1 MSRSEKLRVFCYDVS
16 PNRNRRKIATLLEDQ
31 ATQVQYSVFE
41 ARLSSVSTQK
51 IIGNIEKLLD
61 KQDSLRVYTIGRTGE
76 RHCSVHGSAAPI
88 ERDVGYWIV

>member
-1 MSRSEKLRVFCYDVS
+1 M
-16 PNRNRRKIATLLEDQ
+16 
-31 ATQVQYSVFE
+31 TQN
-41 ARLSSVSTQK
+41 VSTQK